1 MQRAMPPSPLRNHR
15 ALATALF
22 LITSATAAQNARADT
37 PSCNAGDRECGRRA
51 FSQGTTLFDQK
62 DYAQARAWFLAAQ
75 AAGAHPVIAFN
86 LALCSARLGK
96 LSSARNELTA
106 LISDPTSDAALRAR
120 AQQEL
125 AAAEAALAHVH
136 VESADPSQNRI
147 ELDGELVDAPAG
159 ELSVDPGAHHFRV
172 SSRDVVVFD
181 QDVRLEPGEQL
192 RLRVTNRARAIDVV
206 VVPESRRAAPAA
218 PVPAPQQ
225 PSGLSPVWFYAT
237 ASATVLL
244 SAGSIWSGLDVRNAY
259 DHYQGDLPR
268 LTQAEADARVE
279 DGHSRELRT
288 NLLLGATVL
297 SAAGTALVGLVLVD
311 WKSKPEV
318 ASRASLTLGASRAE
332 LALTF

>member
-1 MQRAMPPSPLRNHR
+1 
-15 ALATALF
+15 
-22 LITSATAAQNARADT
+22 
-37 PSCNAGDRECGRRA
+37 
-51 FSQGTTLFDQK
+51 
-62 DYAQARAWFLAAQ
+62 
-75 AAGAHPVIAFN
+75 
-86 LALCSARLGK
+86 
-96 LSSARNELTA
+96 
-106 LISDPTSDAALRAR
+106 
-120 AQQEL
+120 
-125 AAAEAALAHVH
+125 
-136 VESADPSQNRI
+136 
-147 ELDGELVDAPAG
+147 
-159 ELSVDPGAHHFRV
+159 
-172 SSRDVVVFD
+172 
-181 QDVRLEPGEQL
+181 
-192 RLRVTNRARAIDVV
+192 
-206 VVPESRRAAPAA
+206 
-218 PVPAPQQ
+218 VPAPQQ
-225 PSGLSPVWFYAT
+225 RSGLSPVWFYAT